1 MGILSFVCPSTG
13 REVSTGIDIDAGSFT
28 SLPTRLT
35 QITCPYCN
43 DHHTLSTI
51 RSWLGTERS
60 SVRTAEVTPPL
71 PRTLAG

>member
-43 DHHTLSTI
+43 DHTI
-51 RSWLGTERS
+51 RSLQSDRG
-60 SVRTAEVTPPL
+60 
-71 PRTLAG
+71 LAQRDPQSEQQR